1 MLLEMAIG
9 DAYGAGFE
17 YASAEVIEA
26 RNDLGGYVRH
36 QKHAISPGRYTD
48 DTQMSIAV
56 AEALLSG
63 EPWTPQLLARH
74 FVATFKRDPRLGY
87 AGRFY
92 SFLQSVEDGEDFL
105 ARIVSSSDKS
115 GAAMRAAPLGVLQ
128 DVREVVRRCRVQAAV
143 THDTPDGINA
153 AVAAA
158 LLSHYCL
165 YNLGPKNQ
173 VGAFIE
179 AQVPGA
185 WADPWLGK
193 VGSKG
198 WMSVR
203 AAITALVDSS
213 GMAELLRHCIDFGGD
228 VDTVAAIALAA
239 GSCSAEI
246 AQDLPDALYWGL
258 ENGPYGRDFLLGLDR
273 QLIGLAQR
281 PSPVPLDAQQPRPAH
296 D

>member
-1 MLLEMAIG
+1 MAIG

-17 YASAEVIEA
+17 YAVAEVIA
-26 RNDLGGYVRH
+26 VRNDLGGYVRH
-36 QKHAISPGRYTD
+36 QKHAIPPGRYTD

-56 AEALLSG
+56 AVAMLS
-63 EPWTPQLLARH
+63 EEHWTPQLLARH
-74 FVATFKRDPRLGY
+74 FVATFKRDPRPGY

-92 SFLQSVEDGEDFL
+92 SFLHSVQDGEDFV
-105 ARIVSSSDKS
+105 ARIVPSSDKS
-115 GAAMRAAPLGVLQ
+115 GAAMCAAPLGVLQ
-128 DVREVVRRCRVQAAV
+128 DVREVVRHCRVQAAV

-165 YNLGPKNQ
+165 YNLGPKHQ

-185 WADPWLGK
+185 WANPWIGK

-203 AAITALVDSS
+203 AAITALVESS
-213 GMAELLRHCIDFGGD
+213 GMAELLRRCVEFGGD

-246 AQDLPDALYWGL
+246 AQDLPDALYRGR
-258 ENGPYGRDFLLGLDR
+258 ENGPYGRDFLLDLDR
-273 QLIGLAQR
+273 RLMGLAQH
-281 PSPVPLDAQQPRPAH
+281 PHPASLDEQQPRPPH
-296 D
+296 DYR

>member
-1 MLLEMAIG
+1 MAIG

-17 YASAEVIEA
+17 YASAEVIEE
-26 RNDLGGYVRH
+26 RSDLGGYARH
-36 QKHAISPGRYTD
+36 QKHAISPGRYTG

-92 SFLQSVEDGEDFL
+92 SVLQSVEDGEDFI
-105 ARIVSSSDKS
+105 ARIVPSSDKS
-115 GAAMRAAPLGVLQ
+115 GAVMRAAPLGVLQ
-128 DVREVVRRCRVQAAV
+128 DVREVVRRCRVQTAV

-158 LLSHYCL
+158 LMSHYCL
-165 YNLGPKNQ
+165 GPKHQ
-173 VGAFIE
+173 VGLFIE

-185 WADPWLGK
+185 WVDPWIGK

-203 AAITALVDSS
+203 AAITALVESS
-213 GMAELLRHCIDFGGD
+213 GMAELLRRCIDFGGD
-228 VDTVAAIALAA
+228 VDTVAAIAVTA

-246 AQDLPDALYWGL
+246 AQDLPDTLYWGL
-258 ENGPYGRDFLLGLDR
+258 ENGPYGHDFLLDLDR
-273 QLIGLAQR
+273 QLLGLAQ
-281 PSPVPLDAQQPRPAH
+281 PPNPASSAVPQPRPPH
-296 D
+296 N